1 LRKKER
7 EWIEKGGK
15 RGNKIIKKKKKLKDA
30 KVNGSRADE
39 NALF

>member
-15 RGNKIIKKKKKLKDA
+15 RGNKIKKKKLKDA
-30 KVNGSRADE
+30 KVNGSGADE

>member
-15 RGNKIIKKKKKLKDA
+15 RGNKIIKKKKLKDA
-30 KVNGSRADE
+30 KVNGSGADE